1 MGEDLSYPASLP
13 FFDIVG
19 RIGAGERVHTMRYR
33 LRYLQHDL
41 ELGEGEFAV
50 GRNASCQLSLDDPLV
65 SRRHAILEVQGDAV
79 IIEDLQSRNGV
90 LVNGRRIDGRVRL
103 AVGDKILIGSQEM
116 TLLSAQAERAA
127 RDAAAAPAREVAA
140 KMTLPRM
147 RVNTP
152 SSGIRIESD
161 PEPSM
166 VRRADQ
172 FKLLGGVAEKALA
185 MGRAGEAERLLA
197 SALADVIESTRA
209 GRFLPPMLVDTA
221 AKFSAKLA
229 TATGKG
235 GWADYVIELY
245 DAQKRPPPAAV
256 IDELY
261 NAMRKVTAVDMTRLR
276 NYIESLRPYVAQYG
290 PAERFLFQ
298 RLEGL
303 ERLAAL
309 R

>member
-1 MGEDLSYPASLP
+1 
-13 FFDIVG
+13 
-19 RIGAGERVHTMRYR
+19 MRFR

-41 ELGEGEFAV
+41 ELNEGTFAV

-65 SRRHAILEVQGDAV
+65 SRRHAIFEVGAGGV
-79 IIEDLQSRNGV
+79 TVEDLASRNGV
-90 LVNGRRIDGRVRL
+90 IVNGHRIDQKVSIS
-103 AVGDKILIGSQEM
+103 VGDRILIGSQEL
-116 TLLSAQAERAA
+116 TLLAA
-127 RDAAAAPAREVAA
+127 RDPQNSGGMGVG
-140 KMTLPRM
+140 KMTLPKM
-147 RVNTP
+147 RVSTP
-152 SSGIRIESD
+152 SSGFPPPGQIETD

-172 FKLLGGVAEKALA
+172 FKLLSGVAEKALA
-185 MGRAGEAERLLA
+185 MGKAGEAERLLA
-197 SALADVIESTRA
+197 SALADVIEATRA
-209 GRFLPPMLVDTA
+209 SRPLPPTLVDQA

-245 DAQKRPPPAAV
+245 QAQKRPCPAHV

-261 NAMRKVTAVDMTRLR
+261 NAMRKVTAVDLNRLR
-276 NYIESLRPYVAQYG
+276 AYVAMLRQNLPRYG

>member
-1 MGEDLSYPASLP
+1 
-13 FFDIVG
+13 
-19 RIGAGERVHTMRYR
+19 MRFR

-41 ELGEGEFAV
+41 ELNEGTFAV

-65 SRRHAILEVQGDAV
+65 SRRHAIFELQGNGV
-79 IIEDLQSRNGV
+79 TIEDLNSRNGV
-90 LVNGRRIDGRVRL
+90 IVNGHRIDAKVSL
-103 AVGDKILIGSQEM
+103 NVGDRILIGSQEL
-116 TLLSAQAERAA
+116 TLLAA
-127 RDAAAAPAREVAA
+127 RDGAANVTGGGGVG
-140 KMTLPRM
+140 KMTLPKM
-147 RVNTP
+147 KVSTP
-152 SSGIRIESD
+152 SSGFPAISSIDSD

-172 FKLLGGVAEKALA
+172 FKLLSGVAEKALA
-185 MGRAGEAERLLA
+185 MGKAGEAERLLA

-209 GRFLPPMLVDTA
+209 GRPLPPTLVDQA

-245 DAQKRPPPAAV
+245 AAQKRPCPAHV

-261 NAMRKVTAVDMTRLR
+261 NAMRKVTAVDLNRLR
-276 NYIESLRPYVAQYG
+276 GYVAMLRQSLPRYG

>member
-1 MGEDLSYPASLP
+1 
-13 FFDIVG
+13 
-19 RIGAGERVHTMRYR
+19 MRFR

-41 ELGEGEFAV
+41 ELNEGTFAV

-65 SRRHAILEVQGDAV
+65 SRRHAIFELTAGAV
-79 IIEDLQSRNGV
+79 TIEDLNSRNGV
-90 LVNGRRIDGRVRL
+90 IVNGHRIETKINL
-103 AVGDKILIGSQEM
+103 SVGDRILIGSQEL
-116 TLLSAQAERAA
+116 TLLAA
-127 RDAAAAPAREVAA
+127 RDAQGGPSGGVG
-140 KMTLPRM
+140 KMTLPKM
-147 RVNTP
+147 KVSTP
-152 SSGIRIESD
+152 SSGFPPVQIESD

-172 FKLLGGVAEKALA
+172 FKLLSGVAEKALA
-185 MGRAGEAERLLA
+185 MGKAGEAERLLA
-197 SALADVIESTRA
+197 SALADVIEATRA
-209 GRFLPPMLVDTA
+209 GRPLPPTLVDQA

-245 DAQKRPPPAAV
+245 AAQKRPCPAHV

-261 NAMRKVTAVDMTRLR
+261 NAMRKVTAVDLNRLR
-276 NYIESLRPYVAQYG
+276 GYVAMLRANLPRYG

>member
-1 MGEDLSYPASLP
+1 
-13 FFDIVG
+13 
-19 RIGAGERVHTMRYR
+19 MRFR

-41 ELGEGEFAV
+41 ELNEGTFAV
-50 GRNASCQLSLDDPLV
+50 GRSASCQLSLDDPLV
-65 SRRHAILEVQGDAV
+65 SRRHAIFEHRDGGVT
-79 IIEDLQSRNGV
+79 IEDLNSRNGV
-90 LVNGRRIDGRVRL
+90 IVNGRRIQAKVNL
-103 AVGDKILIGSQEM
+103 SVGDRIIIGLQEL
-116 TLLSAQAERAA
+116 TLLAA
-127 RDAAAAPAREVAA
+127 LEGTNMTGGVG
-140 KMTLPRM
+140 KMTLPKM
-147 RVNTP
+147 RVSTP
-152 SSGIRIESD
+152 SSEFRNAQTDSD

-166 VRRADQ
+166 VRRAAQ
-172 FKLLGGVAEKALA
+172 FKLLSGVAEKALA
-185 MGRAGEAERLLA
+185 MGKAGEAERLLA
-197 SALADVIESTRA
+197 SALADVIEASRA
-209 GRFLPPMLVDTA
+209 GRPLPPTLVDHA

-245 DAQKRPPPAAV
+245 AAQKRPCPAHV

-261 NAMRKVTAVDMTRLR
+261 NAMRKVTAVDLNRLR
-276 NYIESLRPYVAQYG
+276 GYVAMLRQSLPRYG

>member
-1 MGEDLSYPASLP
+1 
-13 FFDIVG
+13 
-19 RIGAGERVHTMRYR
+19 MRDGMRFR

-41 ELGEGEFAV
+41 ELNEGTFAV

-65 SRRHAILEVQGDAV
+65 SRRHALFEVAGAKV
-79 IIEDLQSRNGV
+79 SVEDLNSRNGV
-90 LVNGRRIDGRVRL
+90 IVNGHRIEGKVPL
-103 AVGDKILIGSQEM
+103 AVGDRILIGSQEL
-116 TLLSAQAERAA
+116 TLLSA
-127 RDAAAAPAREVAA
+127 RDALASAGIGVG
-140 KMTLPRM
+140 KMTLPKM
-147 RVNTP
+147 RVSTP
-152 SSGIRIESD
+152 SSGFPHIGSIESD

-172 FKLLGGVAEKALA
+172 FKLLSGVAEKALA
-185 MGRAGEAERLLA
+185 MGKAGEAERLLA
-197 SALADVIESTRA
+197 SALADVIEATRA
-209 GRFLPPMLVDTA
+209 GRPLPPTLVDQA

-245 DAQKRPPPAAV
+245 QAQKRPCPAHV

-261 NAMRKVTAVDMTRLR
+261 NAMRKVTAVDLNRLR
-276 NYIESLRPYVAQYG
+276 SYVAMLRQNLPRYG